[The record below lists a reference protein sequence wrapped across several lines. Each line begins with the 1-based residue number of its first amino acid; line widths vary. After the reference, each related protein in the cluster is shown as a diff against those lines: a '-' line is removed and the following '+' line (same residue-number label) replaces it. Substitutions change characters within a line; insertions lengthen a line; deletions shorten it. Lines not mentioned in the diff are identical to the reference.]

1 MKRLLPRIMPLL
13 LVAVQAGALAE
24 ERDWLTYRK
33 LIEASRLDKFHALP
47 AAERDKLDMYIH
59 LEPADKTL
67 DLRDVALTVVH
78 GGTRT
83 PLPIDADGNLRIVP
97 NAQWL
102 AEDARILTNQPKQS
116 KVSME
121 PALNA
126 IVPAGTQWR
135 YGSLMGSIPQS
146 NAAIGKMAG
155 ALSMFAPTIR
165 SVILKF
171 DGPAQLTIQSKA
183 GAKQYA
189 TDGKQQIRLKPDAA
203 LVKENPPMVLSS
215 RPREA
220 ELDSE

>member
-1 MKRLLPRIMPLL
+1 MTTLLTRLLPLL
-13 LVAVQAGALAE
+13 LVAVQAGAVAE

-33 LIEASRLDKFHALP
+33 LIESSRLDKFHALP

-59 LEPADKTL
+59 LEPSDKNVKV
-67 DLRDVALTVVH
+67 RDVVLTVVH
-78 GGTRT
+78 DGTRT
-83 PLPIDADGNLRIVP
+83 PLPIDVDGNLRITP

-102 AEDARILTNQPKQS
+102 AGDAKIVTNQPKQS
-116 KVSME
+116 KVAMG

-126 IVPAGTQWR
+126 IVPAGTQWS
-135 YGSLMGSIPQS
+135 YGALMGSIPQA

-171 DGPAQLTIQSKA
+171 DAPAQLTIQSKA